1 MVEPDFR
8 MNLHPKTFDELP
20 ISKGLK
26 TALTESKFTELKP
39 IQMQAIPHL
48 LAGRNVL
55 GASPTGSGKTL
66 AFLIPVIE
74 LLTYSRARPKHGTL
88 AIILS
93 PSRELALQ
101 TYSVANTLMKK
112 LNPTVMAVVGQQ
124 KGFKDEA
131 YAFQNK
137 GVNLVIATP
146 GRLRKHLE
154 NGVVKLDRFQML
166 VIDEA
171 DRMLEQG
178 FAEDLYA
185 IFDVLKAPRQLA
197 LFSATLTA
205 DVEGLMNLN
214 MTSPPIFCSPTN
226 ASVVETLEHAYAI
239 VPFADRVAVLAS
251 ILTELAGRRAVVF
264 VGARKEAEFL
274 CRLFNAMDINC
285 DCLHGDLS
293 QEERNLAFVR
303 FNRDETHTLIAT
315 NVAARGLDF
324 PDVDWSISVGPPDR
338 LKDYIHR
345 AGRTARNE
353 RRGRALLLLAPTE
366 EIFAE
371 KVKVAQ
377 IKVKKIRLELK
388 NVDELKEQIRTA
400 LTKGR
405 QFGDLALEAVFG
417 FENTYKARPASE
429 GISFDDVDMNEVRES
444 FGLDPE
450 GNL

>member
-1 MVEPDFR
+1 

-20 ISKGLK
+20 ISKALK
-26 TALTESKFTELKP
+26 AALAESNFTELKP
-39 IQMQAIPHL
+39 IQEQAIPHL

-66 AFLIPVIE
+66 AFLIPLIE

-88 AIILS
+88 AIVLS

-101 TYSVANTLMKK
+101 TYSVAKTLMKK
-112 LNPTVMAVVGQQ
+112 LNPSVMAIVGQQ
-124 KGFKDEA
+124 KGFKDET
-131 YAFQNK
+131 YAFENN

-154 NGVVKLDRFQML
+154 SGVVKLDKFQML

-185 IFDVLKAPRQLA
+185 IFDVIKAPRQLA
-197 LFSATLTA
+197 LFSATLTP

-214 MTSPPIFCSPTN
+214 MTSPPVFCCPSN
-226 ASVVETLEHAYAI
+226 ANVVETLEHAYAV
-239 VPFADRVAVLAS
+239 VPLVDRVAVLAA
-251 ILTELAGRRAVVF
+251 ILTELGTRRAVVF

-274 CRLFNAMDINC
+274 CRLFNAIDIAC

-293 QEERNLAFVR
+293 QEERNLAFVK
-303 FNRDETHTLIAT
+303 FNRNETHCLIAT

-353 RRGRALLLLAPTE
+353 RQGRSLLLLAPNE
-366 EIFAE
+366 EIFAT
-371 KVKVAQ
+371 KVRESQ
-377 IKVKKIRLELK
+377 IKVKKIQLELK
-388 NVDELKEQIRTA
+388 NVDDLKEQMRNA
-400 LTKGR
+400 MTKGR
-405 QFGDLALEAVFG
+405 QFGDLALEALFG

-429 GISFDDVDMNEVRES
+429 GISFDDIDVNDVRES
-444 FGLDPE
+444 LGLDRDA
-450 GNL
+450 NY